1 MKIVKE
7 KQENK
12 KKEIIDE
19 NILATIEI
27 IIFIKK
33 INNYV

>member
-33 INNYV
+33 NK